1 IWESVPT
8 TSARSRQRAR
18 PPTMPITLIVEDR
31 PVDRQFLSTLLTS
44 AGHTVVE
51 ASDGIEALRL
61 AERRVPDLV
70 ISDILMPT
78 IDGSEF
84 VRRLREVAVLASTP
98 VIFYTP
104 TYHERE
110 ARALA
115 RQCGVTKILTKPGQP
130 DVILATV
137 DAALKSRERRHG
149 DRRGAPQPGKWEGA
163 QHLAAWPGRVACEDD
178 EALGAADDRE
188 AREERMAA

>member
-115 RQCGVTKILTKPGQP
+115 RQCGVTKILTSPSRP
-130 DVILATV
+130 EMILAAVVTALESRGQQPAGPPDRAGGD
-137 DAALKSRERRHG
+137 DAL
-149 DRRGAPQPGKWEGA
+149 
-163 QHLAAWPGRVACEDD
+163 
-178 EALGAADDRE
+178 EARE
-188 AREERMAA
+188 ARMAAVIAAAQRIAAERDPHALLQMVCAIA